1 MAAHFTNHQGHIM
14 TSPLRHAIDW
24 FELPVA
30 QFDRAVAFYESVL
43 ATPLRLENMGGKRVA
58 VFGYDEPGVGGCLME
73 DAALKPAA
81 DGALVYLN
89 AGASIDRVLER
100 VATHGGRI
108 ALGKTALPPGV
119 GFFAHIIDSE
129 NNRLGLH
136 ALA

>member
-1 MAAHFTNHQGHIM
+1 MVAPFKTHQEHTM
-14 TSPLRHAIDW
+14 TSPLRNAIDW

-30 QFDRAVAFYESVL
+30 QFDRAVAFYETVL
-43 ATPLRLENMGGKRVA
+43 AAPLRLENMGDKRLA
-58 VFGYDEPGVGGCLME
+58 VFGYDESGVGGCLME

-81 DGALVYLN
+81 VGALVYLN

-100 VATHGGRI
+100 VEHSGGRI
-108 ALGKTALPPGV
+108 ALGKTALPPGM

-129 NNRLGLH
+129 NNRVGLH